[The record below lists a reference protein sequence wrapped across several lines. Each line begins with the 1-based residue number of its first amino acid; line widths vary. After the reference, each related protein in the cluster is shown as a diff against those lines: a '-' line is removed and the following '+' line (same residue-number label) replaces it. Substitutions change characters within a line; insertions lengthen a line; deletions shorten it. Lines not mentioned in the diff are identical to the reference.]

1 MYPVPNVLFLP
12 SSIPRECLFFLYFSE
27 FFAPPPSCSSSLA
40 ALWCQIWLCM
50 HPMSLISP
58 CTPAL
63 CTLHNHPPL
72 EVHLNSPSPRSL
84 FSLTPSFLFFPHAPC
99 SPPPSSSFFFGSN
112 PGHHLFPSSPFYD
125 PEPGKSVGCSHSLCL
140 FFSLPSCHCC
150 STPLPSLTLYFPSSL
165 SSLYSF
171 HSPCLLLSTL
181 PVVSLGMK
189 EAACCVYVCSLRQSL
204 T

>member
-12 SSIPRECLFFLYFSE
+12 SSIPRECLFSLYFSE
-27 FFAPPPSCSSSLA
+27 FFAPPTPPSCSSSLA

-63 CTLHNHPPL
+63 CTLHNHPLLSL

-84 FSLTPSFLFFPHAPC
+84 FSLTPLFLFFPHAPC

-125 PEPGKSVGCSHSLCL
+125 PEPGKSVGCSHSLCVSFSHSLLAIVVPLL
-140 FFSLPSCHCC
+140 FPRSPFISHPHSLPSTH
-150 STPLPSLTLYFPSSL
+150 F
-165 SSLYSF
+165 
-171 HSPCLLLSTL
+171 TL
-181 PVVSLGMK
+181 PAS
-189 EAACCVYVCSLRQSL
+189 CSPLSQWSH
-204 T
+204 